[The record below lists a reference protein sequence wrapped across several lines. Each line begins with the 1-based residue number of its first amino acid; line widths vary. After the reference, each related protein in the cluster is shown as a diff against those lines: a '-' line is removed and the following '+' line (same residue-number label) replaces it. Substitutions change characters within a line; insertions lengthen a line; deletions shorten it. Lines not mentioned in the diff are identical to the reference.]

1 MAPPALAAD
10 AHKGDAGRVLIVA
23 GSAMMPGAAILAGRG
38 ALRAGA
44 GLVTIACQDRTLTEI
59 LPAAIPEATYLDL
72 DVRRAIRDQKG
83 RAFGGLLTERA
94 DHAIACGPG
103 LGVVAEIRDLVDVLV
118 QEFTGPVVLDAD
130 ALNVLGPE
138 PERLADAVCQLVLT
152 PHPGEASRLLGRE
165 ISAEP
170 EDRRDAAMELARRA
184 GAVVCLKGRGTV
196 VTDGERTEVNETGN
210 PGLATAGS
218 GDVLSGI
225 CAAYLASSQQDPSGG
240 FDVLRAAR
248 AAVHVH
254 GLAGDLARDELG
266 ERAVT
271 ASDLIA
277 HLPAA
282 QAEHLAATAEEE
294 R

>member
-1 MAPPALAAD
+1 MTPHALAED

-23 GSAMMPGAAILAGRG
+23 GSSMMPGAAILAGRG

-44 GLVTIACQDRTLTEI
+44 GLVTIACQDHALTRV

-72 DVRRAIRDQKG
+72 DG
-83 RAFGGLLTERA
+83 RAFAGLLAERS

-103 LGVVAEIRDLVDVLV
+103 LGVAPGVRDLVDVLIH
-118 QEFTGPVVLDAD
+118 EYRGHVVLDAD

-138 PERLADAVCQLVLT
+138 PERLAGASGQLVLT

-165 ISAEP
+165 VSREP
-170 EDRRDAAMELARRA
+170 EDRREAAMELARRA
-184 GAVVCLKGRGTV
+184 EAVVCLKGKGTV
-196 VTDGERTEVNETGN
+196 VTDGERIEVNETGN

-225 CAAYLASSQQDPSGG
+225 CAAYLAASHLDPSGG
-240 FDVLRAAR
+240 FDVLMAAR

-266 ERAVT
+266 ERALI
-271 ASDLIA
+271 ASDLVA

-282 QAEHLAATAEEE
+282 QAAHLCATREADQ
-294 R
+294 

>member
-1 MAPPALAAD
+1 
-10 AHKGDAGRVLIVA
+10 VLIVA

-44 GLVTIACQDRTLTEI
+44 GLVTIACQDRALTEV

-72 DVRRAIRDQKG
+72 DG
-83 RAFGGLLTERA
+83 RAFGGLLSERA

-103 LGVVAEIRDLVDVLV
+103 LGVAAGIRDLVDVLI
-118 QEFTGPVVLDAD
+118 QEFTGPIVLDAD

-138 PERLADAVCQLVLT
+138 PERLAAAVGQLVIT

-165 ISAEP
+165 VTAEP
-170 EDRRDAAMELARRA
+170 EDRRDAAMELARRSE
-184 GAVVCLKGRGTV
+184 AVVCLKGRGTV
-196 VTDGERTEVNETGN
+196 VTDGERIEVNETGN

-225 CAAYLASSQQDPSGG
+225 CVAYLAASQRDPSDG
-240 FDVLRAAR
+240 FDVLNAAR

-271 ASDLIA
+271 ASDLVA

-282 QAEHLAATAEEE
+282 QTAHLAAATETE

>member
-1 MAPPALAAD
+1 
-10 AHKGDAGRVLIVA
+10 VLIVA
-23 GSAMMPGAAILAGRG
+23 GSAMMPGAAILAARG

-44 GLVTIACQDRTLTEI
+44 GLVTIACQERALTEV

-72 DVRRAIRDQKG
+72 DG
-83 RAFGGLLTERA
+83 RAFGGLLAERA

-103 LGVVAEIRDLVDVLV
+103 LGVTAGVRDLVDVLI

-130 ALNVLGPE
+130 ALNVLGSE
-138 PERLADAVCQLVLT
+138 PERLADAVGQLVLT

-165 ISAEP
+165 VSAEP

-184 GAVVCLKGRGTV
+184 AAVVCLKGKGTV
-196 VTDGERTEVNETGN
+196 VTDGERTEWNETGN

-225 CAAYLASSQQDPSGG
+225 CVAYLAASRRDPSDG

-271 ASDLIA
+271 ASDLVDY
-277 HLPAA
+277 LPSA
-282 QAEHLAATAEEE
+282 QTAHLAATAEAEQ
-294 R
+294 

>member
-1 MAPPALAAD
+1 M
-10 AHKGDAGRVLIVA
+10 
-23 GSAMMPGAAILAGRG
+23 
-38 ALRAGA
+38 
-44 GLVTIACQDRTLTEI
+44 
-59 LPAAIPEATYLDL
+59 
-72 DVRRAIRDQKG
+72 
-83 RAFGGLLTERA
+83 
-94 DHAIACGPG
+94 
-103 LGVVAEIRDLVDVLV
+103 
-118 QEFTGPVVLDAD
+118 LDAD

-138 PERLADAVCQLVLT
+138 PERLAAAVGQLVIT

-165 ISAEP
+165 VTAEP
-170 EDRRDAAMELARRA
+170 EDRRDAAMELARRSE
-184 GAVVCLKGRGTV
+184 AVVCLKGRGTV
-196 VTDGERTEVNETGN
+196 VTDGERIEVNETGN

-225 CAAYLASSQQDPSGG
+225 CVAYLAASQRDPSDG
-240 FDVLRAAR
+240 FDVLNAAR

-271 ASDLIA
+271 ASDLVA

-282 QAEHLAATAEEE
+282 QTAHLAAATETE

>member
-59 LPAAIPEATYLDL
+59 LPAAIPEATYLDI
-72 DVRRAIRDQKG
+72 DG
-83 RAFGGLLTERA
+83 RAFGGLLAERA

-103 LGVVAEIRDLVDVLV
+103 LGVAAGVRDLVDVLV

-165 ISAEP
+165 ISAEA

>member
-1 MAPPALAAD
+1 MTTPMAPPVLGAD
-10 AHKGDAGRVLIVA
+10 AHKGEAGRVLVVA

-44 GLVTIACQDRTLTEI
+44 GLVTIACQDHALTEV

-72 DVRRAIRDQKG
+72 DG
-83 RAFGGLLTERA
+83 RAFTALLNERS
-94 DHAIACGPG
+94 DHAIVCGPG
-103 LGVVAEIRDLVDVLV
+103 LGVAPGVRDLVDALV
-118 QEFTGPVVLDAD
+118 QEYAGHAVLDAD

-138 PERLADAVCQLVLT
+138 PERLASARGQLVLT
-152 PHPGEASRLLGRE
+152 PHPKEASRLLGRDIPSGVE
-165 ISAEP
+165 E
-170 EDRRDAAMELARRA
+170 RRDAAMELARRA
-184 GAVVCLKGRGTV
+184 EAVVCLKGMGTV
-196 VTDGERTEVNETGN
+196 VTDGERVEVNETGN
-210 PGLATAGS
+210 AGMATAGS

-225 CAAYLASSQQDPSGG
+225 CAAYLATSKQDPSGG

-266 ERAVT
+266 ARAVT
-271 ASDLIA
+271 ASDLIR

-282 QAEHLAATAEEE
+282 QVAHLRAAVESGE
-294 R
+294 

>member
-44 GLVTIACQDRTLTEI
+44 GLVTIACQDRTLTEV

-72 DVRRAIRDQKG
+72 DG
-83 RAFGGLLTERA
+83 RAFGGLLSERA

-103 LGVVAEIRDLVDVLV
+103 LGVATGVRDLVDVLV

-138 PERLADAVCQLVLT
+138 PERLADAACQLVLT

-196 VTDGERTEVNETGN
+196 VTDGERIEWNETGN

-225 CAAYLASSQQDPSGG
+225 CVAYLAASQLDPSNE

-266 ERAVT
+266 ERALT
-271 ASDLIA
+271 ASDLVA